1 MIIGGGGKERKRK
14 KGGEVLAKERRGD
27 AANQIYTR
35 ERAITRFREKLA
47 LVCPS

>member
-1 MIIGGGGKERKRK
+1 MDDNWGNEREKRGGVLLGKDE
-14 KGGEVLAKERRGD
+14 
-27 AANQIYTR
+27 ANQIYTT